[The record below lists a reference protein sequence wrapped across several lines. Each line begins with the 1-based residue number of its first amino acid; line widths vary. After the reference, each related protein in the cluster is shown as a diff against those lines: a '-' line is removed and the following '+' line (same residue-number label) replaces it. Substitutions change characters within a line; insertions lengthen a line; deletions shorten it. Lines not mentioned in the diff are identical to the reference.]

1 MKIKFRKNQGRVRE
15 SSSKEQNQAIDEDI
29 LACIRRYKNSS
40 EYEIQNRLK
49 DLQDEWDIERVL
61 QVNASA
67 IILSGLTLGALV
79 SKKWYILPG
88 VVAGFLLQH
97 GLQGWCP
104 PLPIFRE
111 LGVRTKRE
119 IEEERYALKLLRG
132 DFGENKLSNPI
143 EILNAIR
150 KS

>member
-15 SSSKEQNQAIDEDI
+15 SSSKGQNKAIDDDI
-29 LACIRRYKNSS
+29 LAFIRRYKNSS
-40 EYEIQNRLK
+40 DYEIRNRLK
-49 DLQDEWDIERVL
+49 DLQVEWDIERVL

-67 IILSGLTLGALV
+67 ITLTGLALGSFV
-79 SKKWYILPG
+79 SKKWFVLPG
-88 VVAGFLLQH
+88 IVAGFLLQH

-104 PLPIFRE
+104 PLPFFRI
-111 LGVRTKRE
+111 LGVRTKQE

-132 DFGENKLSNPI
+132 DFGENKLSHPI

-150 KS
+150 MS